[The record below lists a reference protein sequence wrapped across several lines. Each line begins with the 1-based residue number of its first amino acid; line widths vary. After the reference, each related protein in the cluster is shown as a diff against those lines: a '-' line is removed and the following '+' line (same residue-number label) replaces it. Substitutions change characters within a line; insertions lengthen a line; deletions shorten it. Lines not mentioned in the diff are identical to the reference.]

1 MQSDSLLGHY
11 AGFIS
16 RFLALLID
24 IIITS
29 LTFAALTWFISVT
42 TTVLRVSTFLGISFE
57 NYAWFRSI
65 TGLITSPV
73 TTGVVTFLFLVSYHV
88 FFWLLIGQ
96 TPGKALLG
104 VRVVAKDGR
113 KLSFVR
119 ALLRCLGYGLS
130 ALPLGA
136 GFFWILIDDKRQG
149 FHDKISGTY
158 VIYTWAARPDEKF
171 LAKELKELGH

>member
-1 MQSDSLLGHY
+1 MQNDTLLGHY

-16 RFLALLID
+16 RALALLID
-24 IIITS
+24 IVITS

-42 TTVLRVSTFLGISFE
+42 TTVLRVSSFLGISFE
-57 NYAWFRSI
+57 SYAWFQSLTR
-65 TGLITSPV
+65 LLTSPV
-73 TTGVVTFLFLVSYHV
+73 TTGIVTFLFILSYHV

-104 VRVVAKDGR
+104 VRVVGCDGR
-113 KLSFVR
+113 KLSFFR
-119 ALLRCLGYGLS
+119 ALLRYTGYMLS

-136 GFFWILIDDKRQG
+136 GFFWILIDDRRQG
-149 FHDKISGTY
+149 FHDRLAGTC

-171 LAKELKELGH
+171 LAKELEELGH